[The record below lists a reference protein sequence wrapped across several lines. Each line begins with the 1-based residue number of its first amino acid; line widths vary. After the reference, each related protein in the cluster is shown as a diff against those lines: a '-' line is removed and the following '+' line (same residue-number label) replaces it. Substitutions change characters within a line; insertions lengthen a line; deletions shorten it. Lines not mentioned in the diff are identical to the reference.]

1 MQRERELPN
10 QMRVKGEE
18 EMKPYCT
25 VCGRTSNVIKIRVGG
40 RAFFFCLRHAL
51 EAYEELERQIQAI
64 TMVKGLYVW
73 AERNGI
79 KT

>member
-1 MQRERELPN
+1 
-10 QMRVKGEE
+10 
-18 EMKPYCT
+18 MKPYCT

-40 RAFFFCLRHAL
+40 RRFFFCLRHAL
-51 EAYEELERQIQAI
+51 QAYEELERQIQAI

-79 KT
+79 KS